1 MSSTIKLEIV
11 TPDRSVLSEE
21 VEYVGV
27 PGTVGQFGVMQN
39 HIPLLSSLAIGCLY
53 YRSAETQNKYIFVS
67 GGFAEVSPES
77 ITILAESA
85 EQADEIDPER
95 AKRAK
100 ERAEKRLQQQ
110 QEDINRARAE
120 AALYRSLL
128 RLNTVEKET
137 GKSYTQ

>member
-11 TPDRSVLSEE
+11 TPDKSVLSKD

-27 PGTVGQFGVMQN
+27 PGTVGQFGVLAN

-53 YRSAETQNKYIFVS
+53 YRSQDTENKYIFVS
-67 GGFAEVSPES
+67 GGFAEVSPDS

-85 EQADEIDPER
+85 EVADDIDMER

-110 QEDINRARAE
+110 QEDVNRARAE
-120 AALYRSLL
+120 AALYRAIL
-128 RLNTVEKET
+128 RLNTVEKDT

>member
-11 TPDRSVLSEE
+11 TPDRSVLSQD

-27 PGTVGQFGVMQN
+27 PGTLGQFGVMQN
-39 HIPLLSSLAIGCLY
+39 HIPLLSSLSIGCLY
-53 YRSAETQNKYIFVS
+53 YRNQGQNKFVFLC

-85 EQADEIDPER
+85 EIADEIDPDR

-110 QEDINRARAE
+110 EENINRARAE
-120 AALYRSLL
+120 SALYRSLQ
-128 RLNTVEKET
+128 RLTTLEKET
-137 GKSYTQ
+137 GKSYLQ